1 MHLVLFQMMESEIYL
16 NQIKMEKSMKEIN
29 VAVTGGAGQI
39 AYSLLPRLVSGE
51 TFGPDIK
58 VNLRLI
64 EIPQVVDKLQG
75 TIMELIDCGFD
86 QTGEL
91 TATSDI
97 REGVKDADW
106 VLLVGS
112 IPRGIVIDGKK
123 IEERSDL
130 LKINGGIFTDQ
141 GAAIGQVAKPDA
153 KILVVGNPAN
163 TNALIGMNS
172 AKNPSQ
178 QWFAM
183 TALDANR
190 AKAQLA
196 EKAGTSISSVKNM
209 IIWGNHSPTMYPD
222 PYNATINGVS
232 AAETINDDQWLA
244 EEYLPLVQQRGKAV
258 IDARGASSAASAAN
272 AAIDTVKA
280 VMNPTPDGDCFSAAI
295 ASDGSYGVPQGLI
308 FGFPLR
314 TSANGEVEIIQ
325 GIELNEFAQSKIAI
339 TTQEL
344 ESEREAVADL
354 ID

>member
-1 MHLVLFQMMESEIYL
+1 M
-16 NQIKMEKSMKEIN
+16 
-29 VAVTGGAGQI
+29 
-39 AYSLLPRLVSGE
+39 VSGE
-51 TFGPDIK
+51 TFGPDTR

-75 TIMELIDCGFD
+75 TIMELVDCGFD

-141 GAAIGQVAKPDA
+141 GSAIGELAKSDA

-172 AKNPSQ
+172 ANNPSQ

-196 EKAGTSISSVKNM
+196 EKAGVTISSLKSM

-222 PYNATINGVS
+222 PYNATIDGTS
-232 AAETINDDQWLA
+232 AAEVINDSKWL
-244 EEYLPLVQQRGKAV
+244 EDNYLPLVQQRGKAV

-272 AAIDTVKA
+272 AAIDTVKS
-280 VMNPTPDGDCFSAAI
+280 VINPTDEGDCFSAAVV
-295 ASDGSYGVPQGLI
+295 SDGSYGVPEGLI

-314 TSANGEVEIIQ
+314 TTSDGDVEIIQ
-325 GIELNEFAQSKIAI
+325 GIELNSFANSKIQI
-339 TTQEL
+339 TTEEL
-344 ESEREAVADL
+344 ESEREAVVDL
-354 ID
+354 IS

>member
-1 MHLVLFQMMESEIYL
+1 
-16 NQIKMEKSMKEIN
+16 MKEIN

-51 TFGPDIK
+51 TFGVDTK

-64 EIPQVVDKLQG
+64 EIPQVVDKLEG

-86 QTGEL
+86 QTGSL
-91 TATSDI
+91 LATADI
-97 REGVKDADW
+97 KEGVKDAHW

-112 IPRGIVIDGKK
+112 IPRGIVVDGKK

-141 GAAIGQVAKPDA
+141 GEAIGKLAQEDA

-163 TNALIGMNS
+163 TNALIGRTKS
-172 AKNPSQ
+172 ENPAQS
-178 QWFAM
+178 WFAM

-196 EKAGTSISSVKNM
+196 EKAGAEISSVTNM
-209 IIWGNHSPTMYPD
+209 TVWGNHSPTMYPD
-222 PYNATINGVS
+222 PYNAQLDGVS
-232 AAETINDDQWLA
+232 AVEVINDLDWV
-244 EEYLPLVQQRGKAV
+244 ENEYLPLVQQRGKAV

-280 VMNPTPDGDCFSAAI
+280 VDNKTEEGDWFSAAVP
-295 ASDGSYGVPQGLI
+295 SDGSYGIPEDLI
-308 FGFPLR
+308 FGFPL
-314 TSANGEVEIIQ
+314 TSNGQGKVDIVQ
-325 GIELNEFAQSKIAI
+325 GIELNDFAQAKIKI
-339 TTQEL
+339 TTDEL
-344 ESEREAVADL
+344 LSEKEAVKDL
-354 ID
+354 LD

>member
-1 MHLVLFQMMESEIYL
+1 
-16 NQIKMEKSMKEIN
+16 MKEIN

-51 TFGPDIK
+51 TFGSDTK

-75 TIMELIDCGFD
+75 TIMELIDCGFE

-141 GAAIGQVAKPDA
+141 GAAIGDLSKPDA

-172 AKNPSQ
+172 ANNAGQ

-196 EKAGTSISSVKNM
+196 EKAKVEISSLKNM

-222 PYNATINGVS
+222 PYNATIDGTS
-232 AAETINDDQWLA
+232 AAEVINDINWL
-244 EEYLPLVQQRGKAV
+244 EDDYLPLVQQRGKAV

-272 AAIDTVKA
+272 AAIDTVKS
-280 VMNPTPDGDCFSAAI
+280 VINPTQEGDCFSAAVV
-295 ASDGSYGVPQGLI
+295 SDGSYGVPEGLI
-308 FGFPLR
+308 FGSPLR
-314 TSANGEVEIIQ
+314 TNQSGEVEIVQ
-325 GIELNEFAQSKIAI
+325 GIEINDFAKSKIQI
-339 TTQEL
+339 TTEEL
-344 ESEREAVADL
+344 QSEREAVADL
-354 ID
+354 IS

>member
-1 MHLVLFQMMESEIYL
+1 
-16 NQIKMEKSMKEIN
+16 MKEIN

-51 TFGPDIK
+51 TFGLDTK

-64 EIPQVVDKLQG
+64 EIPQVVEKLQG
-75 TIMELIDCGFD
+75 TIMELTDCGFD

-91 TATSDI
+91 IATSDI
-97 REGVKDADW
+97 KVGVKDADW

-141 GAAIGQVAKPDA
+141 GAAIGELAKSDA
-153 KILVVGNPAN
+153 KVLVVGNPAN

-172 AKNPSQ
+172 AGNNQ
-178 QWFAM
+178 QEWFAM

-196 EKAGTSISSVKNM
+196 EKAKVDISTLKNM

-222 PYNATINGVS
+222 PYNATIDGTS
-232 AAETINDDQWLA
+232 AAEVINDSKWL
-244 EEYLPLVQQRGKAV
+244 EEDYLPLVQQRGKAV

-272 AAIDTVKA
+272 AAIDTVKS
-280 VMNPTPDGDCFSAAI
+280 VINPTPEGDCFSAAVV
-295 ASDGSYGVPQGLI
+295 SDGSYGVPKGLI
-308 FGFPLR
+308 FGFPLK
-314 TSANGEVEIIQ
+314 TTKEGKVEIIQ
-325 GIELNEFAQSKIAI
+325 GIKLNEFAQSKIKV
-339 TTQEL
+339 TTDEL

-354 ID
+354 I

>member
-1 MHLVLFQMMESEIYL
+1 
-16 NQIKMEKSMKEIN
+16 MKEIN

-51 TFGPDIK
+51 TFGSDTK

-75 TIMELIDCGFD
+75 TIMELIDCGFE

-141 GAAIGQVAKPDA
+141 GAAIGDLSKPDA

-172 AKNPSQ
+172 ANNAGQ

-196 EKAGTSISSVKNM
+196 EKAKVEISSLKNM

-222 PYNATINGVS
+222 PYNATIDGTS
-232 AAETINDDQWLA
+232 AAEVINDINWL
-244 EEYLPLVQQRGKAV
+244 EDDYLPLVQQRGKAA
-258 IDARGASSAASAAN
+258 IDATGASSAASAAN
-272 AAIDTVKA
+272 AAIDTVKS
-280 VMNPTPDGDCFSAAI
+280 VINPTQEGDCFSAAVV
-295 ASDGSYGVPQGLI
+295 SDGSYGVPEGLI

-314 TSANGEVEIIQ
+314 TNQSGEVEIVQ
-325 GIELNEFAQSKIAI
+325 GIEINDFAKSKIQI
-339 TTQEL
+339 TTEEL

-354 ID
+354 IS

>member
-1 MHLVLFQMMESEIYL
+1 
-16 NQIKMEKSMKEIN
+16 MKEIN

-51 TFGPDIK
+51 TFGPDTR

-75 TIMELIDCGFD
+75 TIMELVDCGFD

-141 GAAIGQVAKPDA
+141 GSAIGELAKSDA

-172 AKNPSQ
+172 ANNPSQ

-196 EKAGTSISSVKNM
+196 EKAGVNISSLKNM

-222 PYNATINGVS
+222 PYNATIDGTS
-232 AAETINDDQWLA
+232 AAEVINDSKWL
-244 EEYLPLVQQRGKAV
+244 EDDYLPLVQQRGKAV

-272 AAIDTVKA
+272 AAIDTVKS
-280 VMNPTPDGDCFSAAI
+280 VINPTDEGDCFSAAVV
-295 ASDGSYGVPQGLI
+295 SDGSYGVPEGLI

-314 TSANGEVEIIQ
+314 TTTDGDVEIIQ
-325 GIELNEFAQSKIAI
+325 GIELNSFANSKIQI
-339 TTQEL
+339 TTEEL
-344 ESEREAVADL
+344 ESEREAVVDL
-354 ID
+354 IS

>member
-1 MHLVLFQMMESEIYL
+1 
-16 NQIKMEKSMKEIN
+16 MKEIN

-51 TFGPDIK
+51 TFGSDTK

-75 TIMELIDCGFD
+75 TIMELIDCGFE
-86 QTGEL
+86 QTGKL
-91 TATSDI
+91 IATSDI
-97 REGVKDADW
+97 KEGVKDADW

-141 GAAIGQVAKPDA
+141 GAAIGELAKSDA
-153 KILVVGNPAN
+153 KVLVVGNPAN
-163 TNALIGMNS
+163 TNALIGMNKANNS
-172 AKNPSQ
+172 SQ

-196 EKAGTSISSVKNM
+196 EKAGVEISSLKNM
-209 IIWGNHSPTMYPD
+209 VIWGNHSPTMYPD
-222 PYNATINGVS
+222 PYNATIDGQS
-232 AAETINDDQWLA
+232 AAEVINDSRWL
-244 EEYLPLVQQRGKAV
+244 EDDYLPLVQQRGKAV

-272 AAIDTVKA
+272 AAIDTVKS
-280 VMNPTPDGDCFSAAI
+280 VMNPTEEGDCFSAAVV
-295 ASDGSYGVPQGLI
+295 SDGSYGVPEGLI
-308 FGFPLR
+308 FGFPLQ
-314 TSANGEVEIIQ
+314 TTKEGKVEIIQ
-325 GIELNEFAQSKIAI
+325 GIELNDFAKAKIKI
-339 TTQEL
+339 TTEEL
-344 ESEREAVADL
+344 ESERQAVADL
-354 ID
+354 IS

>member
-1 MHLVLFQMMESEIYL
+1 MMARGTYS
-16 NQIKMEKSMKEIN
+16 NQTNKEKSMKEIN

-51 TFGPDIK
+51 TFGADTK

-64 EIPQVVDKLQG
+64 EIPQVVEKLEG

-141 GAAIGQVAKPDA
+141 GAAIGELAKPDA

-172 AKNPSQ
+172 AKNSSQ

-196 EKAGTSISSVKNM
+196 EKAGVNIASLKNM
-209 IIWGNHSPTMYPD
+209 IIWGNHSPTMFPD
-222 PYNATINGVS
+222 YSNTIISGTPATEV
-232 AAETINDDQWLA
+232 INDDSWLRND
-244 EEYLPLVQQRGKAV
+244 YIPAV
-258 IDARGASSAASAAN
+258 G
-272 AAIDTVKA
+272 
-280 VMNPTPDGDCFSAAI
+280 M
-295 ASDGSYGVPQGLI
+295 
-308 FGFPLR
+308 
-314 TSANGEVEIIQ
+314 
-325 GIELNEFAQSKIAI
+325 
-339 TTQEL
+339 
-344 ESEREAVADL
+344 
-354 ID
+354 

>member
-1 MHLVLFQMMESEIYL
+1 
-16 NQIKMEKSMKEIN
+16 MKEIN

-39 AYSLLPRLVSGE
+39 AYSLLPRLISGE
-51 TFGPDIK
+51 TFGQDTK
-58 VNLRLI
+58 VNLRLV
-64 EIPQVVDKLQG
+64 EIPQVVDKLKG
-75 TIMELIDCGFD
+75 TIMELIDCGFE

-91 TATSDI
+91 IATSDI
-97 REGVKDADW
+97 KEGVKDADW

-141 GAAIGQVAKPDA
+141 GAAIGEFAKPDA

-172 AKNPSQ
+172 ANNPNQ
-178 QWFAM
+178 KWFAM

-196 EKAGTSISSVKNM
+196 EKAEVKISSLKNM

-222 PYNATINGVS
+222 PYNATIDGTS
-232 AAETINDDQWLA
+232 AAEVINDAKWIEDN
-244 EEYLPLVQQRGKAV
+244 YLPLVQQRGKAV

-272 AAIDTVKA
+272 AAIDTVKS
-280 VMNPTPDGDCFSAAI
+280 VMSPTPDGDCFSAAI
-295 ASDGSYGVPQGLI
+295 ASDGSYGVPEGLI
-308 FGFPLR
+308 FGYPLR
-314 TSANGEVEIIQ
+314 TSSSGEVEIIQ
-325 GIELNEFAQSKIAI
+325 GIELNDFAKAKIQI
-339 TTQEL
+339 TTEEL
-344 ESEREAVADL
+344 ESEREAVSDL
-354 ID
+354 IN

>member
-1 MHLVLFQMMESEIYL
+1 
-16 NQIKMEKSMKEIN
+16 MKEIN

-51 TFGPDIK
+51 TFGPDTK

-86 QTGEL
+86 QTGDL

-97 REGVKDADW
+97 KEGVKDADW

-141 GAAIGQVAKPDA
+141 GSAIGELAKSDA
-153 KILVVGNPAN
+153 RILVVGNPAN
-163 TNALIGMNS
+163 TNALIGMNK
-172 AKNPSQ
+172 ANNPSQ

-196 EKAGTSISSVKNM
+196 EKANVEISSVKNM
-209 IIWGNHSPTMYPD
+209 VIWGNHSPTMYPD
-222 PYNATINGVS
+222 PYNATIDGQS
-232 AAETINDDQWLA
+232 AAEVINDSTWIED
-244 EEYLPLVQQRGKAV
+244 EYLPLVQQRGKAV

-272 AAIDTVKA
+272 AAIDTIKS
-280 VMNPTPDGDCFSAAI
+280 VMNPTNDGDCFSAAI
-295 ASDGSYGVPQGLI
+295 VSDGSYSVPEGLI

-314 TSANGEVEIIQ
+314 TTEEGKVEIIQ
-325 GIELNEFAQSKIAI
+325 GIELNEFAQTKIKV
-339 TTQEL
+339 TTDEL

-354 ID
+354 IS

>member
-1 MHLVLFQMMESEIYL
+1 
-16 NQIKMEKSMKEIN
+16 MKEIN

-51 TFGPDIK
+51 TFGPDTK

-75 TIMELIDCGFD
+75 TIMELIDCGFG
-86 QTGEL
+86 QTGDL

-97 REGVKDADW
+97 KEGVKDADW

-141 GAAIGQVAKPDA
+141 GSAIGELAKSDA

-163 TNALIGMNS
+163 TNALIGMNK
-172 AKNPSQ
+172 ANNPSQ

-196 EKAGTSISSVKNM
+196 EKANVEISSVKNM
-209 IIWGNHSPTMYPD
+209 VIWGNHSPTMYPD
-222 PYNATINGVS
+222 PYNATIDGQS
-232 AAETINDDQWLA
+232 AAEVINDSTWIED
-244 EEYLPLVQQRGKAV
+244 EYLPLVQQRGKAV

-272 AAIDTVKA
+272 AAIDTVKS
-280 VMNPTPDGDCFSAAI
+280 VMNPTNDGDCFSAAI
-295 ASDGSYGVPQGLI
+295 VSDGSYSVPEGLI

-314 TSANGEVEIIQ
+314 TTEEGKVEIIQ
-325 GIELNEFAQSKIAI
+325 GIELNEFAQTKIKV
-339 TTQEL
+339 TTDEL

-354 ID
+354 IS